1 MQGIDKM
8 RISQRLKNLKPEILE
23 LKNTINKLKYLLE
36 EFNRKLN
43 QAANAENKMGSC
55 RSLRGEK
62 SRHGE
67 LLSSTD
73 REFVMQ
79 DEKVLQIF

>member
-1 MQGIDKM
+1 M
-8 RISQRLKNLKPEILE
+8 
-23 LKNTINKLKYLLE
+23 LE
-36 EFNRKLN
+36 EFSRKLN
-43 QAANAENKMGSC
+43 QAANTENRMVVT

-73 REFVMQ
+73 KEFFMQ
-79 DEKVLQIF
+79 DKKVLQIF

>member
-1 MQGIDKM
+1 M
-8 RISQRLKNLKPEILE
+8 E

-43 QAANAENKMGSC
+43 QAANAENRRVVT

>member
-1 MQGIDKM
+1 M
-8 RISQRLKNLKPEILE
+8 E

-36 EFNRKLN
+36 EFNRKPN
-43 QAANAENKMGSC
+43 QAANAENRMVVT

-62 SRHGE
+62 SRHRE

>member
-1 MQGIDKM
+1 M
-8 RISQRLKNLKPEILE
+8 E

-43 QAANAENKMGSC
+43 QAANAENRMVVT